1 MHVINGVSAQ
11 RWVWRVMMR
20 NALVPLVLVETVLI
34 AAYMLSNQFIRD
46 ANIEYVFRHADS
58 ELQLSVQ
65 REAEVVREQLLAVS
79 RLSEVYRT
87 ALDKVLSSSTAVVS
101 VSQQEKQNYERSPDG
116 VLYSKQDIG
125 GAASFY
131 SAITPANKQDLN
143 KVYRLAQLD
152 PLMKVIKD
160 TNPLVSAVYFN
171 SWDSY
176 NRIYPW
182 FKTPDRYPS
191 DMNIPN
197 YNFYYMASADY
208 NPLQMPTWTN
218 VYIDPA
224 GGGWMTSCIVPV
236 YRDTFLEGVAGFD
249 IRIKAIID
257 RIQKLQIPWGGYA
270 ILVNSDGNIMALP
283 PAGER
288 DFDLKELTDYSYQDA
303 IRHEV
308 FKPER
313 FNLFTRNRQDPI
325 VGMIQNNMEGNGLMT
340 LNGRRK
346 LVAWQTIPE
355 TWWKLITVVDE
366 QSVYSETKSLA
377 DHFRQIGYLMIAGL
391 IVFYVCFISYLGWR
405 SRRTSRLISGPLQH
419 MSEMVNQISH
429 EDYVQEKPRFQITE
443 LQETA
448 KAIVRMAQQIQH
460 ITTDLRAAK
469 SEAEKANKSKNL
481 FLSSMSH
488 ELRTPLNAILGFGQL
503 LQNDMSLSQSER
515 INYANEI
522 LTAGHHLLSLI
533 DDVLNLSNIEANK
546 LAPLKIESVDAV
558 AVCAECCEMLRHLA
572 EDKKLSL
579 TTKLPDQPML
589 VLADRTRLRQII
601 INLVSNAIKYNH
613 SYGWVQ
619 ITVDLMPDRHMIKI
633 SVHDTGNGIQTDR
646 QTELFQPFNRLGY
659 ETSGIHGTGI
669 GLSISKQLIESM
681 RGEIGYE
688 SVWQEGSLFWIE
700 LPAST
705 DRVEVQQLSV
715 DSSEQSLI
723 ANHTDAVEPESLLLP
738 HRVILL
744 GCDPVF
750 MNRMQRLSQ
759 DSSLT
764 FIDYTSQDALLEE
777 IGHDQTLNVFIVNI
791 DDHVYIDALQHLRS
805 KERFRFASIVAVTTN
820 PIRLS
825 QEVTGNLFYD
835 YVLMAP
841 LDELHVLSVIHR
853 LMNLPS
859 QHGQELI

>member
-1 MHVINGVSAQ
+1 MHVIGSVSAQ
-11 RWVWRVMMR
+11 KWVWRVMMR

-46 ANIEYVFRHADS
+46 ANIEYIFRHADS
-58 ELQLSVQ
+58 EVQLSVQ

-87 ALDKVLSSSTAVVS
+87 ALDKVLTSPEAAAVS
-101 VSQQEKQNYERSPDG
+101 PQEKQNYARSSDG
-116 VLYSKQDIG
+116 VLYSRKDIG

-131 SAITPANKQDLN
+131 SAITPASRQDLS

-182 FKTPDRYPS
+182 FNTLDRYPS
-191 DMNIPN
+191 DMDIPK

-236 YRDTFLEGVAGFD
+236 YRGHFLEGVAGFD
-249 IRIKAIID
+249 IRIKEIID
-257 RIQKLQIPWGGYA
+257 RIQKLVIPWGGYA
-270 ILVNSDGNIMALP
+270 VLVNSDGNIMALP

-288 DFDLKELTDYSYQDA
+288 DFDLKELTDYSYQEA
-303 IRHEV
+303 IRKEI

-313 FNLFTRNRQDPI
+313 FNLFSRHRQDRT
-325 VGMIQNNMEGNGLMT
+325 VQMIQNNMEGNGLMT

-355 TWWKLITVVDE
+355 TWWKLITIVDE

-391 IVFYVCFISYLGWR
+391 IVFYVCFISYIWMR
-405 SRRTSRLISGPLQH
+405 SRNMSRLISGPLQH
-419 MSEMVNQISH
+419 MSVMVNQISH
-429 EDYVQEKPRFQITE
+429 EKYVQEKPNFHITE

-488 ELRTPLNAILGFGQL
+488 ELRTPLNAILGFGQM
-503 LQNDMSLSQSER
+503 LQNDTTLSQSER
-515 INYANEI
+515 INYASEI
-522 LTAGHHLLSLI
+522 LTAGHHLLNLI
-533 DDVLNLSNIEANK
+533 DDVLNLSNLETNK
-546 LAPLKIESVDAV
+546 LAPLNIEPVDAV
-558 AVCAECCEMLRHLA
+558 AICEECCEMLRHLA
-572 EDKKLSL
+572 DEKKLSL
-579 TTKLPDQPML
+579 TTKLPKQPVH
-589 VLADRTRLRQII
+589 VLADRTRLRQIV
-601 INLVSNAIKYNH
+601 INLVSNAIKYNRN
-613 SYGWVQ
+613 YGWIQ
-619 ITVDLMPDRHMIKI
+619 ISLDVNSDRQTVKV
-633 SVHDTGNGIQTDR
+633 SVHDTGTGIPLER
-646 QTELFQPFNRLGY
+646 QGELFQPFNRLGY

-669 GLSISKQLIESM
+669 GLSISKQLVESM

-688 SVWQEGSLFWIE
+688 SVWQEGSLFWIQ
-700 LPAST
+700 LPAANLMLEAQPM
-705 DRVEVQQLSV
+705 VEEPSV
-715 DSSEQSLI
+715 
-723 ANHTDAVEPESLLLP
+723 AVECTEIVDRAPARP
-738 HRVILL
+738 YRVILL

-750 MNRMQRLSQ
+750 MNRMMRLAQ
-759 DSSLT
+759 DSNLT
-764 FIDYTSQDALLEE
+764 FIDYTTQDELLAST
-777 IGHDQTLNVFIVNI
+777 GHEDAINVFMVNI
-791 DDHVYIDALQHLRS
+791 DERSTIDVLQHVRT
-805 KERFRFASIVAVTTN
+805 KERFRFAPIVAVTTN
-820 PIRLS
+820 PVRLN

-841 LDELHVLSVIHR
+841 LDELHVLAVIHR
-853 LMNLPS
+853 LMNLDH
-859 QHGQELI
+859 QRGQELV